1 VAYGPY
7 GAYIQVHGADPW
19 NRPET
24 IVLCNKAGPT
34 VKVSALY
41 DQQARCNR
49 VVDHEGPCRLYDGD
63 TFRVI
68 AEWDTP
74 VPDGDGK
81 RKRRR

>member
-1 VAYGPY
+1 MYGD
-7 GAYIQVHGADPW
+7 GQYIHGADPW
-19 NRPET
+19 NRSAT

-34 VKVSALY
+34 VKVSHLY

-49 VVDHEGPCRLYDGD
+49 VADHDGPCRLYDGD

-74 VPDGDGK
+74 LPEGNGK